1 MLISRFYIADSKNS
15 KKKRNNS
22 ENFLSKTFLII
33 LVMSVICFYL
43 FFKSINITN
52 FSKFEVVNK
61 FFVNNGFTI
70 KNIEIEGANNLD
82 KKDILKIIHTYDN
95 INIFSVNVKKIYE
108 EIKKNTCVKE
118 GSIEIIYPDKIK
130 ILLIEK
136 KPVAI
141 WQNKYGNNL
150 ITKNGDIIS
159 DDKLNNFNNNL
170 PIIIGHNAHKNIYS
184 ILKKLDIDK
193 NFIKNIWSLTFVNE
207 RRWDIHFNQGLTIRL
222 PSNKVREAWKN
233 VLFLHQK
240 FNILNLGLTEIDLR
254 NSNKIIAKINIDK
267 NLIFKNKRS

>member
-1 MLISRFYIADSKNS
+1 MLISRFYLADFKNS
-15 KKKRNNS
+15 KKKKINLQ
-22 ENFLSKTFLII
+22 NFLSKTFLVILII
-33 LVMSVICFYL
+33 SVICFYL

-52 FSKFEVVNK
+52 FYKFEFVNK

-82 KKDILKIIHTYDN
+82 KNNILKIIHTYDN
-95 INIFSVNVKKIYE
+95 VNIFSVNVKKIYE
-108 EIKKNTCVKE
+108 EIKKNTWVKE

-136 KPVAI
+136 QPVAI

-159 DDKLNNFNNNL
+159 EKKLNNFNNYL
-170 PIIIGHNAHKNIYS
+170 PIIVGHNANKNIYS
-184 ILKKLDIDK
+184 ILKKLDVDK
-193 NFIKNIWSLTFVNE
+193 NFSKNIWSLTFVNE
-207 RRWDIHFNQGLTIRL
+207 RRWDVHFNQGLTIRL
-222 PSNKVREAWKN
+222 PSKKVREAWQN

-254 NSNKIIAKINIDK
+254 NSKKIVAKINIDK
-267 NLIFKNKRS
+267 KLIFKNKRS